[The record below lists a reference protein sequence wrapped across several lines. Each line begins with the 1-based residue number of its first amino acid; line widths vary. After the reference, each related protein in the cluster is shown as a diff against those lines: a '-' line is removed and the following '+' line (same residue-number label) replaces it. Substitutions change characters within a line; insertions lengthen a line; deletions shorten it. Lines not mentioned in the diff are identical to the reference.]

1 MSINIKKIIGS
12 GSIKSYTNNSVANG
26 PYLLESFPGAAAS
39 AAYSLRKLRRAYTG
53 SAIRV
58 RRSSDSTEQDIGF
71 INDTYL
77 DTGSLLSFVGSGYG
91 FVTKWYDQSG
101 NARDA
106 LQATVAYQPTIVLTG
121 SMSSEGVRPAVY
133 FDGSGRFLT
142 GVFSGTDLNNASFV
156 ARGTTSTSG
165 PIYSLFGTR
174 FDTVAGPPVL
184 GNTGVVRAN
193 GTLYYAATSTTQDI
207 RDLTYGTTGAN
218 QGSLYFNGSIV
229 TTSNLIT
236 TYHIGF
242 VTTGRY
248 NDLRIYG
255 GIDIGVNN
263 ATNRNWVG
271 NIQEIIYWA
280 NNDLSANRLT
290 IENNLNNYYRVYG
303 SYDTSSVS
311 PVVGKVTFR

>member
-1 MSINIKKIIGS
+1 MSIYIKKTSSS
-12 GSIKSYTNNSVANG
+12 GSIKSYTNNTVASG
-26 PYLLESFPGAAAS
+26 PYLLQSFLGAAAS
-39 AAYSLRKLRRAYTG
+39 AAYSLRKLKSDYTG

-58 RRSSDSTEQDIGF
+58 RRSSDNTEQDIGF
-71 INDTYL
+71 ISNMYL
-77 DTGSLLSFVGSGYG
+77 DTGSLLSFVGSGHG

-101 NARDA
+101 LARDA
-106 LQATVAYQPTIVLTG
+106 VQATVTYQPTIVLTG
-121 SMSSEGVRPAVY
+121 SLSSEGIRPAVY
-133 FDGSGRFLT
+133 FDGSGRFLS

-156 ARGTTSTSG
+156 ARLTTTSVG

-174 FDTVAGPPVL
+174 FDTIAGPPVL
-184 GNTGVVRAN
+184 GNTGVVRVN
-193 GTLYYAATSTTQDI
+193 GTTYYNATSTAQDI

-229 TTSNLIT
+229 STANSAS

-263 ATNRNWVG
+263 ATNRNWLG

-280 NNDLSANRLT
+280 NNDLSATRLN
-290 IENNLNNYYRVYG
+290 IENNLNNYYRVYSG
-303 SYDTSSVS
+303 YDTSSIS
-311 PVVGKVTFR
+311 PVIGRLKLM